1 MTETAPTS
9 IEIEKI
15 SYRLLIISTFLALG
29 FFYFDLLVP
38 LGIAGG
44 IPYTALVALSVYSP
58 RINFTLYVTSIS
70 SILIVLGH
78 ILSPEGGEQWMA
90 ITNRFLALSA
100 IWVTSILLIFWKQA
114 EEERRK
120 IQIELDGSQ
129 EDVKILSGLLP
140 ICASCKKIR
149 DDEGPWNQVEEYIHE
164 HSEAQFSHG
173 ICPDCRKKLY
183 PEFAD

>member
-1 MTETAPTS
+1 M
-9 IEIEKI
+9 
-15 SYRLLIISTFLALG
+15 

-58 RINFTLYVTSIS
+58 RINFTHFVTSIS
-70 SILIVLGH
+70 SILIILGY

-100 IWVTSILLIFWKQA
+100 IWVTSILLIFWKRA
-114 EEERRK
+114 EEARRK
-120 IQIELDGSQ
+120 TQVELDGSQ
-129 EDVKILSGLLP
+129 EEVKILSGLLP

-149 DDEGPWNQVEEYIHE
+149 DDEGLWNQVENYIDE

-183 PEFAD
+183 PEYAD